1 MKHKILVAAGLAA
14 AFSVSAI
21 ALAQQPPAVTPM
33 TPEMNPSYS
42 FARPEADY
50 VRREVMIPMRDG
62 AKLFT
67 VIAMYKGTRNAPI
80 LLSRTPYNAGR
91 ATARLG
97 SQRLVDILPV
107 MDAEFVAVA
116 DGFAHAAL
124 SASRQRSR
132 LDEAG
137 RRRP

>member
-14 AFSVSAI
+14 AFGVSAI

-62 AKLFT
+62 VKLSVYLFLPKDD
-67 VIAMYKGTRNAPI
+67 KGPWPAVFEQRTLGVPEHTGTQGRNAV
-80 LLSRTPYNAGR
+80 RGVYT
-91 ATARLG
+91 T
-97 SQRLVDILPV
+97 
-107 MDAEFVAVA
+107 
-116 DGFAHAAL
+116 
-124 SASRQRSR
+124 
-132 LDEAG
+132 
-137 RRRP
+137 